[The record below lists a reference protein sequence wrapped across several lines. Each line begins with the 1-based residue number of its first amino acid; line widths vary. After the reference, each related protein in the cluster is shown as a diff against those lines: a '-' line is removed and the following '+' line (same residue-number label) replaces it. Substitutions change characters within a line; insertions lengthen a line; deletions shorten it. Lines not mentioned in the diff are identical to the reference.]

1 MASFHLAVQVIKRS
15 KRGNAVAAAAYR
27 AGAKLTDERTGLVHD
42 YSKRYGVVHS
52 EIMLPATAAKWL
64 GDREKLWNHVE
75 QLETRWDAQVARE
88 MNLALP
94 IELCAQ
100 DRLELVRGFVR
111 SQFTAY
117 GMVADFA
124 IHEPVVE
131 KGDDPR
137 NHHAH
142 IMLTM
147 RGATNKGL
155 WRVKTREWNSRKL
168 TDEWRAN
175 WADHQNRFLAARN
188 REERVDHR
196 SLKTQ
201 YWEAV
206 KQGDKA
212 AELILDREPEIHIG
226 RRAQALRRKAF
237 KPVSQTR
244 TVTTYG
250 GNNRERDYPQ
260 HDRGTR
266 LDEVFARLDRNLSGM
281 QVKLDRLQHQVARF
295 RHKRRGFDREAQAA
309 EKARE
314 REQRQAEREQQ
325 RASEQ
330 RAWTARQ
337 ARQRRVRGFLGLDP
351 FAGAPARYR
360 WSPHKAQRR
369 ILAARVVSD
378 LDQVISLLT
387 GYRSKTLQRRR
398 RLKGP
403 QRQPER
409 ARHSGGRVRARYP
422 TGQPNKPR

>member
-42 YSKRYGVVHS
+42 YSHRYGVVHS

-64 GDREKLWNHVE
+64 GDREKLWNHAE
-75 QLETRWDAQVARE
+75 KLETRHDAQVARE

-94 IELCAQ
+94 VELSAQ

-124 IHEPVVE
+124 IHEPVIE

-147 RGATNKGL
+147 RGATRSGL

-168 TDEWRAN
+168 VDEWRTN

-196 SLKTQ
+196 SLKQQ

-206 KQGDKA
+206 REGDKA
-212 AELILDREPEIHIG
+212 AALILDREPEIHIG
-226 RRAQALRRKAF
+226 RAAKALKRKAF

-250 GNNRERDYPQ
+250 GTSRQRDYPQ
-260 HDRGTR
+260 HDRGSR
-266 LDEVFARLDRNLSGM
+266 LDEVFARVNRNLDQM
-281 QVKLDRLQHQVARF
+281 KHKLDRLQHQAARF
-295 RHKRRGFDREAQAA
+295 RQKRRVYDREAFAA
-309 EKARE
+309 ERARE
-314 REQRQAEREQQ
+314 REARQAERERQ
-325 RASEQ
+325 RAAEQ
-330 RAWTARQ
+330 TAWQARQ
-337 ARQRRVRGFLGLDP
+337 ARQRRVRGFLGLNP
-351 FAGAPARYR
+351 LAGAPARFQ

-369 ILAARVVSD
+369 ILAARVVDD

-387 GYRSKTLQRRR
+387 GFRSKTLQRRR

-403 QRQPER
+403 PRQPGR
-409 ARHSGGRVRARYP
+409 ARRSGGRVRARYP
-422 TGQPNKPR
+422 SGQPSKLR